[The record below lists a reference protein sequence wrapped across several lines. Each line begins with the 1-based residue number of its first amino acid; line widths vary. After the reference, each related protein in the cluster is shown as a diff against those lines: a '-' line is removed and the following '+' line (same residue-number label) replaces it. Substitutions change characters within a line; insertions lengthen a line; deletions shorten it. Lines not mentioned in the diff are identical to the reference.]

1 MNTESQDKDPETYSI
16 IGAAIEVHRE
26 LGRGFLEAVY
36 QSALAIEFEQRG
48 IPFVREAVL
57 EVNYKG
63 ETIDCSYKAD
73 FVCFNSIIV
82 ELKAIEKLSNIES
95 AQVLNYMRATKFK
108 KGLLLNFNSDLLEK
122 KRFVL

>member
-1 MNTESQDKDPETYSI
+1 MNTENKNQDPETYSI
-16 IGAAIEVHRE
+16 IGAAIEVHQQ

-36 QSALAIEFEQRG
+36 QSALAVEFEQRG
-48 IPFVREAVL
+48 IPFVREAIL
-57 EVNYKG
+57 KINYKG
-63 ETIDCSYKAD
+63 KIIDCSYKAD

-82 ELKAIEKLSNIES
+82 ELKAIEKLTNIES

-122 KRFVL
+122 KRFVF